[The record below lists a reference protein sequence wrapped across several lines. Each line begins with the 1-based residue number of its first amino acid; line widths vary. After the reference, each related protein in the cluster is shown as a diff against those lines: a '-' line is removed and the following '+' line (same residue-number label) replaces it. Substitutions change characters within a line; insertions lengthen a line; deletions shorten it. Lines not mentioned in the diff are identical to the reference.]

1 MNYTNYTQAFNLLMS
16 LEFSR
21 PENALHKNPTENG
34 LTFMGVYETANP
46 NWQGWGQVR
55 AAINAY
61 GDLKKASIALYND
74 DALVNLVASFYK
86 TNYWDALSL
95 DDVNSQLKANELFC
109 FAVNVGT
116 KSAVRVLQDMLGIQ
130 CDGIMGQE
138 TLRAL
143 NNYNE
148 RAFDV
153 DFDRAEIAYYRN
165 LIRKNP
171 RLCIY
176 ERGWE
181 NRAIKI

>member
-1 MNYTNYTQAFNLLMS
+1 MSYMQAFNLLMS

-21 PENALHKNPTENG
+21 PENALHKNPTESG
-34 LTFMGVYETANP
+34 LTFMGIYEVANP
-46 NWQGWGQVR
+46 SWSGWKQIKT
-55 AAINAY
+55 AINAY
-61 GDLKKASIALYND
+61 GDLKKASVALYND
-74 DALVNLVASFYK
+74 DTLVNLVASFYK
-86 TNYWDALSL
+86 TNYWDALNL
-95 DDVNSQLKANELFC
+95 DSVDSQIKKNELFC

-116 KSAVRVLQDMLGIQ
+116 KSAVRVLQDMLGLQ

-171 RLCIY
+171 RLGIY

-181 NRAIKI
+181 NRARRV

>member
-1 MNYTNYTQAFNLLMS
+1 MNYTQAFNLLMS
-16 LEFSR
+16 LEFSH

-34 LTFMGVYETANP
+34 LTFMGIYEVAHP
-46 NWQGWGQVR
+46 NWQGWQQVR

-61 GDLKKASIALYND
+61 SDLKKASVALYND
-74 DALVNLVASFYK
+74 DALVNLVANFYK
-86 TNYWDALSL
+86 KTYWDALSL
-95 DDVNSQLKANELFC
+95 DAVNSQLKANELFC

-116 KSAVRVLQDMLGIQ
+116 KSAMRVLQDMLGLQ

-148 RAFDV
+148 QAFDV

-171 RLCIY
+171 RLGIY

-181 NRAIKI
+181 NRARKI

>member
-1 MNYTNYTQAFNLLMS
+1 MNYTQAFNLLMS

-21 PENALHKNPTENG
+21 PENALHKNPNEKG
-34 LTFMGVYETANP
+34 LTFMGIYETAHP
-46 NWQGWGQVR
+46 KWQGWGQVR

-61 GDLKKASIALYND
+61 GDLEKASVALYND
-74 DALVNLVASFYK
+74 DTLVNLVASFYK
-86 TNYWDALSL
+86 TNYWDALNL
-95 DDVNSQLKANELFC
+95 DSVDSQIKTNELFC

-116 KSAVRVLQDMLGIQ
+116 KSAVRVLQDMLGLQ

-143 NNYNE
+143 NNYDE
-148 RAFDV
+148 QAFDV

-171 RLCIY
+171 RLGIY

-181 NRAIKI
+181 NRARRV

>member
-1 MNYTNYTQAFNLLMS
+1 MNYTQAFNLLMS

-21 PENALHKNPTENG
+21 PENALHKNPTEKG
-34 LTFMGVYETANP
+34 LTFMGIYEVANP
-46 NWQGWGQVR
+46 KWQGWGQVR

-61 GDLKKASIALYND
+61 GDLKKASVALYND
-74 DALVNLVASFYK
+74 DALVNLVARFYK
-86 TNYWDALSL
+86 KTYWDALSL

-116 KSAVRVLQDMLGIQ
+116 KSAVRVLQDMLGLQ

-148 RAFDV
+148 QAFDV

-171 RLCIY
+171 RLGIY

-181 NRAIKI
+181 NRARKI

>member
-1 MNYTNYTQAFNLLMS
+1 MNYTQAFNLLIS

-34 LTFMGVYETANP
+34 LTFMGIYEDAHP

-61 GDLKKASIALYND
+61 GDLKKASVALYND
-74 DALVNLVASFYK
+74 DILVNLVASFYK
-86 TNYWDALSL
+86 KTYWDAMRL
-95 DDVNSQLKANELFC
+95 DDVNSQQKANELFC
-109 FAVNVGT
+109 FAVNVGV
-116 KSAVRVLQDMLGIQ
+116 KSAVRVLQNMLGLVG
-130 CDGIMGQE
+130 DGIIGQE
-138 TLRAL
+138 TLRVL
-143 NNYNE
+143 NKYDE
-148 RAFDV
+148 QAFDS

-171 RLCIY
+171 RLGVY

-181 NRAIKI
+181 NRARSV

>member
-1 MNYTNYTQAFNLLMS
+1 MSYMQAFNLLMS

-34 LTFMGVYETANP
+34 LTFMGIYEVANP
-46 NWQGWGQVR
+46 SWSGWKQIKT
-55 AAINAY
+55 AINAY
-61 GDLKKASIALYND
+61 GDLKKASVALYND
-74 DALVNLVASFYK
+74 DTLVNLVASFYK
-86 TNYWDALSL
+86 TNYWDALNL
-95 DDVNSQLKANELFC
+95 DSVDSQIKKNELFC
-109 FAVNVGT
+109 FAVNVGV
-116 KSAVRVLQDMLGIQ
+116 KSAVRVLQNMLGLQ

-138 TLRAL
+138 TLKAL

-148 RAFDV
+148 QAFDV

-171 RLCIY
+171 RLGVY

-181 NRAIKI
+181 NRARRV

>member
-1 MNYTNYTQAFNLLMS
+1 MKNFTNAFYTLMS
-16 LEFSR
+16 LEFNS
-21 PENALHKNPTENG
+21 PKDALHKNPNEKG
-34 LTFMGVYETANP
+34 LTFMGIYEAAHP

-74 DALVNLVASFYK
+74 DALVNLLASFYK
-86 TNYWDALSL
+86 KTYWDALCL
-95 DDVNSQLKANELFC
+95 DDANSQLKANELFC
-109 FAVNVGT
+109 FAVNVGV
-116 KSAVRVLQDMLGIQ
+116 KSAVRVLQNMLGLQ

-148 RAFDV
+148 QAFDV

-171 RLCIY
+171 RLGVY

-181 NRAIKI
+181 NRARSV

>member
-1 MNYTNYTQAFNLLMS
+1 MNYTQAFNLLMS

-21 PENALHKNPTENG
+21 PENALHKNPTESG
-34 LTFMGVYETANP
+34 LTFMGIYETANP

-61 GDLKKASIALYND
+61 GDMKKASVALYND

-86 TNYWDALSL
+86 KTYWDALNL
-95 DDVNSQLKANELFC
+95 DSVNSQIKANELFC
-109 FAVNVGT
+109 FAVNVGV
-116 KSAVRVLQDMLGIQ
+116 KSAVRVLQNMLGLQ
-130 CDGIMGQE
+130 SDGIMGEQ
-138 TLRAL
+138 TLKAL
-143 NNYNE
+143 NAYDTA
-148 RAFDV
+148 AFDT

-171 RLCIY
+171 SLGIY

-181 NRAIKI
+181 NRARRV

>member
-1 MNYTNYTQAFNLLMS
+1 MSYMQAFNLLMS

-34 LTFMGVYETANP
+34 LTFMGIYEVANP
-46 NWQGWGQVR
+46 SWGGWKQIKT
-55 AAINAY
+55 AINAY
-61 GDLKKASIALYND
+61 GDLKKASVALYND
-74 DALVNLVASFYK
+74 DTLVNLVASFYK
-86 TNYWDALSL
+86 TNYWDALNL
-95 DDVNSQLKANELFC
+95 DSVDSQIKKNELFC

-116 KSAVRVLQDMLGIQ
+116 KSAVRVLQDMLGLQ

-171 RLCIY
+171 RLGIY

-181 NRAIKI
+181 NRARRV

>member
-1 MNYTNYTQAFNLLMS
+1 MNYTQAFNLLMS

-34 LTFMGVYETANP
+34 LTFMGIYEVANP
-46 NWQGWGQVR
+46 SWQGWGQVR

-61 GDLKKASIALYND
+61 GDLKKASVALYND

-86 TNYWDALSL
+86 KTYWDALCL
-95 DDVNSQLKANELFC
+95 DDVDSQQKANELFC
-109 FAVNVGT
+109 FAVNVGV
-116 KSAVRVLQDMLGIQ
+116 KSAVRVLQDMLGLQ
-130 CDGIMGQE
+130 CDGIMGNE

-148 RAFDV
+148 QAFDV

-171 RLCIY
+171 RLGVY

-181 NRAIKI
+181 NRARSV

>member
-1 MNYTNYTQAFNLLMS
+1 MNYTQAFNLLMS

-61 GDLKKASIALYND
+61 GDLKKASVALYND

-86 TNYWDALSL
+86 KTYWDALCL
-95 DDVNSQLKANELFC
+95 DDANNQLKANELFC
-109 FAVNVGT
+109 FAVNVGV
-116 KSAVRVLQDMLGIQ
+116 KSAVRVLQNMLGLKS
-130 CDGIMGQE
+130 DGIMGQE

-148 RAFDV
+148 QAFDV

-171 RLCIY
+171 RLGIY

-181 NRAIKI
+181 NRARSV

>member
-1 MNYTNYTQAFNLLMS
+1 MNYTQAFNLLMS

-21 PENALHKNPTENG
+21 PENALHKNPTEKG
-34 LTFMGVYETANP
+34 LTFMGIYEAANP
-46 NWQGWGQVR
+46 KWQGWGQVR

-61 GDLKKASIALYND
+61 GDLKKASVALYND
-74 DALVNLVASFYK
+74 DALVNLVARFYK
-86 TNYWDALSL
+86 KTYWDALSL

-116 KSAVRVLQDMLGIQ
+116 KSAVRVLQDMLGLQ

-148 RAFDV
+148 QAFDV

-171 RLCIY
+171 RLGIY

-181 NRAIKI
+181 NRARKI

>member
-1 MNYTNYTQAFNLLMS
+1 MNYTQAFNLLMS

-34 LTFMGVYETANP
+34 LTFMGIYEAANP
-46 NWQGWGQVR
+46 SWQGWGQVR

-61 GDLKKASIALYND
+61 GDLEKASVALYND
-74 DALVNLVASFYK
+74 DALIEKVKIFYK
-86 TNYWDALSL
+86 KEFWDKMRL
-95 DDVNSQLKANELFC
+95 DEVDSELKACELFV
-109 FAVNVGT
+109 FGVNVDT
-116 KSAVRVLQDMLGIQ
+116 VPAVRVLQRLLGVVV
-130 CDGIMGQE
+130 DGIMGAQ
-138 TLRAL
+138 TLKAL

-148 RAFDV
+148 QAFDV

-171 RLCIY
+171 RLGVY

-181 NRAIKI
+181 NRARSV

>member
-1 MNYTNYTQAFNLLMS
+1 MNYTQAFNLLMS

-34 LTFMGVYETANP
+34 LTFMGIYEAANP
-46 NWQGWGQVR
+46 SWQGWGQVR

-86 TNYWDALSL
+86 KTYWDALCL

-109 FAVNVGT
+109 FAVNVGV
-116 KSAVRVLQDMLGIQ
+116 KSAVRVLQNMLGLQ
-130 CDGIMGQE
+130 CDGMMGQE

-148 RAFDV
+148 QAFDV

-171 RLCIY
+171 RLGVY

-181 NRAIKI
+181 NRARKI

>member
-1 MNYTNYTQAFNLLMS
+1 MNYTQAFNLLMS

-21 PENALHKNPTENG
+21 PEKALHKNPNEKG
-34 LTFMGVYETANP
+34 LTFMGIYEAAHP

-61 GDLKKASIALYND
+61 GDLKKASVALYND

-86 TNYWDALSL
+86 TNYWDALNL
-95 DDVNSQLKANELFC
+95 DSVDSQIKTNELFC

-116 KSAVRVLQDMLGIQ
+116 KSAVRVLQDMLGLQ

-148 RAFDV
+148 QAFDV

-171 RLCIY
+171 RLGIY

-181 NRAIKI
+181 NRARRV

>member
-1 MNYTNYTQAFNLLMS
+1 MNYTQAFNLLMS

-34 LTFMGVYETANP
+34 LTFMGIYEVAHP
-46 NWQGWGQVR
+46 SWQGWGQVR

-61 GDLKKASIALYND
+61 GDLKKAND

-86 TNYWDALSL
+86 KTYWDALSL

-109 FAVNVGT
+109 FAVNVGA
-116 KSAVRVLQDMLGIQ
+116 KSAVRVLQDMLGLQ

-138 TLRAL
+138 TLSGL

-148 RAFDV
+148 QAFDV

-171 RLCIY
+171 HLGVY

-181 NRAIKI
+181 NRARSV

>member
-34 LTFMGVYETANP
+34 LTFMGIYEAANP

-61 GDLKKASIALYND
+61 GDLKKASVALYND

-86 TNYWDALSL
+86 TNYWDALCL
-95 DDVNSQLKANELFC
+95 DDANSQLKANELFC

-116 KSAVRVLQDMLGIQ
+116 KSAVRVLQDRLGLQ

-171 RLCIY
+171 RLGVY

-181 NRAIKI
+181 NRARSV

>member
-1 MNYTNYTQAFNLLMS
+1 MNYTQAFNLLMS

-21 PENALHKNPTENG
+21 PKKALHKNPTENG
-34 LTFMGVYETANP
+34 LTFMGIYEAAHP

-61 GDLKKASIALYND
+61 GDLEKASVVLYND
-74 DALVNLVASFYK
+74 DTLVNLVASFYK
-86 TNYWDALSL
+86 TNYWDALNL
-95 DDVNSQLKANELFC
+95 DSVDSQIKTNELFC

-116 KSAVRVLQDMLGIQ
+116 KSAVRVLQDMLGLQ
-130 CDGIMGQE
+130 GDGIMGQE

-148 RAFDV
+148 QAFDI

-171 RLCIY
+171 RLGIY

-181 NRAIKI
+181 NRARRV

>member
-1 MNYTNYTQAFNLLMS
+1 MS

-21 PENALHKNPTENG
+21 PENALHKNPNEKG
-34 LTFMGVYETANP
+34 LTFMGIYEAAHP

-61 GDLKKASIALYND
+61 GDMKKASVALYND

-86 TNYWDALSL
+86 KTYWDALNL
-95 DDVNSQLKANELFC
+95 DSVNSQIKANELFC
-109 FAVNVGT
+109 FAVNVGVR
-116 KSAVRVLQDMLGIQ
+116 SAVRVLQNMLGLQ
-130 CDGIMGQE
+130 SDGIMGQE

-143 NNYNE
+143 NNYDE
-148 RAFDV
+148 QAFDV

-171 RLCIY
+171 SLGIY
-176 ERGWE
+176 ERGWI
-181 NRAIKI
+181 NRAEKV

>member
-1 MNYTNYTQAFNLLMS
+1 MNYTQAFNLLMS

-21 PENALHKNPTENG
+21 PEKALHKNPTENG
-34 LTFMGVYETANP
+34 LTFMGIYEVANP
-46 NWQGWGQVR
+46 SWSGWKQIKT
-55 AAINAY
+55 AINAY

-86 TNYWDALSL
+86 KTYWDALCL
-95 DDVNSQLKANELFC
+95 DDANSQLKANELFC
-109 FAVNVGT
+109 FAVNVGV
-116 KSAVRVLQDMLGIQ
+116 KSAVRVLQNMLGLTS
-130 CDGIMGQE
+130 DGIMGQE

-143 NNYNE
+143 NNCNE
-148 RAFDV
+148 QAFDV

-171 RLCIY
+171 HLGVY

-181 NRAIKI
+181 NRARSV

>member
-1 MNYTNYTQAFNLLMS
+1 MNYTQAFNLLMS

-34 LTFMGVYETANP
+34 LTFMGIYEAANP
-46 NWQGWGQVR
+46 SWQGWGQVR

-61 GDLKKASIALYND
+61 GDLKKASVALYND
-74 DALVNLVASFYK
+74 DALVNLVANFYK
-86 TNYWDALSL
+86 KTYWDTLCL

-109 FAVNVGT
+109 FAVNVGV
-116 KSAVRVLQDMLGIQ
+116 KSAVRVLQDMLGLQ

-171 RLCIY
+171 RLGIY

-181 NRAIKI
+181 NRARRV

>member
-1 MNYTNYTQAFNLLMS
+1 MKNFTNAFYTLMS
-16 LEFSR
+16 LEFNS
-21 PENALHKNPTENG
+21 PKDALHKNPNEKG
-34 LTFMGVYETANP
+34 LTFMGIYEAAHP

-86 TNYWDALSL
+86 KTYWDALCL
-95 DDVNSQLKANELFC
+95 DDANSQLKANELFC
-109 FAVNVGT
+109 FAVNVGV
-116 KSAVRVLQDMLGIQ
+116 KSAVRVLQNMLGLQ

-148 RAFDV
+148 QAFDV

-171 RLCIY
+171 RLGVY

-181 NRAIKI
+181 NRARSV